1 MNKQIRVPG
10 DETSHVAVKFQGPVG
25 TYFIIFVTLEYHVM
39 LEKHQLVTLVANGG
53 MFQTVGEKQIVCT
66 DMTKTMT
73 RTKIGCCF

>member
-25 TYFIIFVTLEYHVM
+25 TYLTLASVEYPVM
-39 LEKHQLVTLVANGG
+39 LEKHQLVALVAHGG
-53 MFQTVGEKQIVCT
+53 MFLTVGEKQIVCT